1 MAITQFEN
9 DGPDEDGDV
18 SVDFTMK
25 LRTKVAKKSAL

>member
-1 MAITQFEN
+1 MAITQFN

-25 LRTKVAKKSAL
+25 LRTRVAKKSAL